1 MRLIIYT
8 GKGGVGKTSIAAA
21 TALKCARKGYKT
33 LIMSTDAAHSVS
45 DSMETELCGQPTR
58 VEENLDAI
66 EIDMLYELETRWS
79 EIQKY
84 ISDFLVSQGLDGIT
98 SKEMSVIPGM
108 ELMSALFY
116 LDDFH
121 KKGTYDV
128 IVMDTAPT
136 GETIKLLSFP
146 ESSEWYSDKLYRI
159 IHNLIKV
166 ARMTIGKVMSTP
178 LPSEELLKDLEMLIG
193 RMKNV
198 QKILEDPEITS
209 IRLVVNPE
217 KMVINET
224 KRAYTYLCLYGLTVE
239 CLVINRLLPDGNDDY
254 FAQKRIEQE
263 KYMKIIQES
272 FDPLKM
278 LKAQQL
284 PVELVGMK
292 SLEYLGDM
300 LFQDEDPTSR
310 FTTERPIEIY
320 SENGKDII
328 ALRLPFMPKEKVQL
342 YKSSDSLVVEAGQYR
357 RSMSLPFTFIQKEPE
372 KAEFTDGML
381 RIMFPGD
388 DVSGEQKP
396 AE

>member
-8 GKGGVGKTSIAAA
+8 GKGGVGKTSVAAA

-45 DSMETELCGQPTR
+45 DSLETELCGQPTR

-66 EIDMLYELETRWS
+66 EIDMLYELETRWN

-116 LDDFH
+116 LDDFN

-198 QKILEDPEITS
+198 QQILEDPEITS

-254 FAQKRIEQE
+254 FAQKRAEQE

-300 LFQDEDPTSR
+300 LFEDEDPTSR
-310 FTTERPIEIY
+310 FTTDRPIEIY

-357 RSMSLPFTFIQKEPE
+357 RSMSLPFTFIKKEPE

-381 RIMFPGD
+381 RIVFPGD
-388 DVSGEQKP
+388 DVSGERKHTG
-396 AE
+396 

>member
-8 GKGGVGKTSIAAA
+8 GKGGVGKTSVAAA

-58 VEENLDAI
+58 IEENLDAI

-116 LDDFH
+116 LDDFN

-198 QKILEDPEITS
+198 QQILEDPEITS

-254 FAQKRIEQE
+254 FAQKRAEQE
-263 KYMKIIQES
+263 KYMRIIQES

-300 LFQDEDPTSR
+300 LFGDDDPTSR

-357 RSMSLPFTFIQKEPE
+357 RSMSLPFTFIKKEPE

-381 RIMFPGD
+381 RIVFPGD
-388 DVSGEQKP
+388 DVSGERKNTV
-396 AE
+396 

>member
-1 MRLIIYT
+1 
-8 GKGGVGKTSIAAA
+8 
-21 TALKCARKGYKT
+21 
-33 LIMSTDAAHSVS
+33 MSTDAAHSVS
-45 DSMETELCGQPTR
+45 DSMETELCGQPTK
-58 VEENLDAI
+58 VEENLDAL
-66 EIDMLYELETRWS
+66 EIDMLYELETRWN

-116 LDDFH
+116 LDDFN

-128 IVMDTAPT
+128 VVMDTAPT

-198 QKILEDPEITS
+198 QQILEDPEITS

-254 FAQKRIEQE
+254 FAQKRAEQE

-300 LFQDEDPTSR
+300 LFGDEDPTSR

-357 RSMSLPFTFIQKEPE
+357 RSMSLPFTFIKKEPE

-381 RIMFPGD
+381 RIVFPGD
-388 DVSGEQKP
+388 DVSGERKHTV
-396 AE
+396 

>member
-8 GKGGVGKTSIAAA
+8 GKGGVGKTSVAAA
-21 TALKCARKGYKT
+21 TALKCARNGYKT

-45 DSMETELCGQPTR
+45 DSMETELCGQPTK
-58 VEENLDAI
+58 VEENLDAL
-66 EIDMLYELETRWS
+66 EIDMLYELETRWN
-79 EIQKY
+79 EIQRY

-116 LDDFH
+116 LDDFN

-128 IVMDTAPT
+128 VVMDTAPT

-178 LPSEELLKDLEMLIG
+178 LPSEDLLKDLEMLIG

-198 QKILEDPEITS
+198 QQILEDPEITS

-254 FAQKRIEQE
+254 FAQKRAEQE

-300 LFQDEDPTSR
+300 LFGDEDPTSR

-357 RSMSLPFTFIQKEPE
+357 RSMSLPFTFIKKEPE

-381 RIMFPGD
+381 KIVFPGD
-388 DVSGEQKP
+388 DVSGERKHTV
-396 AE
+396 

>member
-8 GKGGVGKTSIAAA
+8 GKGGVGKTSVAAA

-45 DSMETELCGQPTR
+45 DSLETELCGQPTR

-66 EIDMLYELETRWS
+66 EIDMLYELETRWN

-198 QKILEDPEITS
+198 QQILEDPEITS

-239 CLVINRLLPDGNDDY
+239 CLVINRLLPDGNDEY
-254 FAQKRIEQE
+254 FAQKRAEQE

-300 LFQDEDPTSR
+300 LFEDEDPTSR
-310 FTTERPIEIY
+310 FATDKPIEIY

-357 RSMSLPFTFIQKEPE
+357 RSMSLPFTFIKKEPE

-381 RIMFPGD
+381 RIVFPGD
-388 DVSGEQKP
+388 DVSGEQKHTG
-396 AE
+396 

>member
-8 GKGGVGKTSIAAA
+8 GKGGVGKTSVAAA

-45 DSMETELCGQPTR
+45 DSLETELCGQPTR

-66 EIDMLYELETRWS
+66 EIDMLYELETRWN

-198 QKILEDPEITS
+198 QQILEDPEITS

-239 CLVINRLLPDGNDDY
+239 CLVINRLLPDGNDEY
-254 FAQKRIEQE
+254 FAQKRAEQE

-300 LFQDEDPTSR
+300 LFEDEDPTSR
-310 FTTERPIEIY
+310 FTTDRPIEIY

-357 RSMSLPFTFIQKEPE
+357 RSMSLPFTFIKKEPE

-381 RIMFPGD
+381 RIVFPGD
-388 DVSGEQKP
+388 DVSGERKHTG
-396 AE
+396 

>member
-8 GKGGVGKTSIAAA
+8 GKGGVGKTSVAAA

-254 FAQKRIEQE
+254 FAQKRVEQE

-388 DVSGEQKP
+388 DVSGERKP

>member
-8 GKGGVGKTSIAAA
+8 GKGGVGKTSVAAA

-58 VEENLDAI
+58 VEENLDAL
-66 EIDMLYELETRWS
+66 EIDMLYELENRWS

-116 LDDFH
+116 LDDFN

-128 IVMDTAPT
+128 VVMDTAPT

-178 LPSEELLKDLEMLIG
+178 LPSEDLLKDLEMLIG

-198 QKILEDPEITS
+198 QQILEDPEITS

-254 FAQKRIEQE
+254 FAQKRAEQE

-278 LKAQQL
+278 LRAQQL

-300 LFQDEDPTSR
+300 LFGDEDPTSR
-310 FTTERPIEIY
+310 FTTDRPIEIY

-357 RSMSLPFTFIQKEPE
+357 RSMSLPFTFIKKEPE

-381 RIMFPGD
+381 RIVFPGD
-388 DVSGEQKP
+388 DVSGERKDTV
-396 AE
+396 

>member
-8 GKGGVGKTSIAAA
+8 GKGGVGKTSVAAA

>member
-8 GKGGVGKTSIAAA
+8 GKGGVGKTSVAAA
-21 TALKCARKGYKT
+21 TALKCARNGYKT

-45 DSMETELCGQPTR
+45 DSMETELCGQP
-58 VEENLDAI
+58 VEVEKNLYAL
-66 EIDMLYELETRWS
+66 EIDMLYELETRWN
-79 EIQKY
+79 EIQRY
-84 ISDFLVSQGLDGIT
+84 ISNFLVSQGLDGIT

-116 LDDFH
+116 LDEFN
-121 KKGTYDV
+121 KQGTYDV
-128 IVMDTAPT
+128 VVMDTAPT

-166 ARMTIGKVMSTP
+166 ARMTVGKIMTTP
-178 LPSEELLKDLEMLIG
+178 LPSEELLHDIQNLVD

-198 QKILEDPEITS
+198 QQILEDPEITS

-224 KRAYTYLCLYGLTVE
+224 KRAYTYLCLYGMTVE
-239 CLVINRLLPDGNDDY
+239 SLVINRLLPDGDDEY

-263 KYMKIIQES
+263 KYLKIIEES

-300 LFQDEDPTSR
+300 LFGDEDPTQR

-328 ALRLPFMPKEKVQL
+328 ALRLPFIPKEKVQL
-342 YKSSDSLVVEAGQYR
+342 YKSSDSLVIEAGQYR
-357 RSMSLPFTFIQKEPE
+357 RSLSLPFTFIKKEPE

-388 DVSGEQKP
+388 EVSG
-396 AE
+396 

>member
-8 GKGGVGKTSIAAA
+8 GKGGVGKTSVAAA

-58 VEENLDAI
+58 VEENLDAL

-116 LDDFH
+116 LDDFN

-128 IVMDTAPT
+128 VVMDTAPT

-198 QKILEDPEITS
+198 QQILEDPEITS

-254 FAQKRIEQE
+254 FAQKRSEQE

-300 LFQDEDPTSR
+300 LFGDDDPTSR

-320 SENGKDII
+320 SKNGKDII

-357 RSMSLPFTFIQKEPE
+357 RSMSLPFTFIKKEPE

-381 RIMFPGD
+381 RIVFPGD
-388 DVSGEQKP
+388 DVSGERKYTV
-396 AE
+396 

>member
-8 GKGGVGKTSIAAA
+8 GKGGVGKTSVAAA
-21 TALKCARKGYKT
+21 TALKCARNGYKT

-45 DSMETELCGQPTR
+45 DSMETELCGQPTK
-58 VEENLDAI
+58 VEENLDAL
-66 EIDMLYELETRWS
+66 EIDMLYELETRWN

-116 LDDFH
+116 LDDFN

-128 IVMDTAPT
+128 VVMDTAPT

-198 QKILEDPEITS
+198 QQILEDPEITS

-254 FAQKRIEQE
+254 FAQKRAEQE

-300 LFQDEDPTSR
+300 LFGDEDPTSR

-357 RSMSLPFTFIQKEPE
+357 RSMSLPFTFIKKEPE

-381 RIMFPGD
+381 RIVFPGD
-388 DVSGEQKP
+388 DVSGERKHTV
-396 AE
+396 

>member
-8 GKGGVGKTSIAAA
+8 GKGGVGKTSVAAA

-166 ARMTIGKVMSTP
+166 ARMTIGQVMSTP

>member
-8 GKGGVGKTSIAAA
+8 GKGGVGKTSVAAA
-21 TALKCARKGYKT
+21 TALKCARKGYRT

-300 LFQDEDPTSR
+300 LFQDEDQTSR
-310 FTTERPIEIY
+310 FKTERPIEIY

-388 DVSGEQKP
+388 DVSGERKP

>member
-8 GKGGVGKTSIAAA
+8 GKGGVGKTSVAAA

-45 DSMETELCGQPTR
+45 DSLETELCGQPTR

-66 EIDMLYELETRWS
+66 EIDMLYELETRWN

-198 QKILEDPEITS
+198 QQILEDPEITS

-239 CLVINRLLPDGNDDY
+239 CLVINRLLPDGNDEY
-254 FAQKRIEQE
+254 FAQKRAEQE

-300 LFQDEDPTSR
+300 LFEDEDPTSR
-310 FTTERPIEIY
+310 FATDKPIEIY

-357 RSMSLPFTFIQKEPE
+357 RSMSLPFTFIKKEPE

-381 RIMFPGD
+381 RIVFPGD
-388 DVSGEQKP
+388 DVSGERKHTG
-396 AE
+396 

>member
-8 GKGGVGKTSIAAA
+8 GKGGVGKTSVAAA
-21 TALKCARKGYKT
+21 TALKCARKGYRT

-388 DVSGEQKP
+388 DVSGERKP

>member
-8 GKGGVGKTSIAAA
+8 GKGGVGKTSVAAA

-58 VEENLDAI
+58 VEENLDAL

-116 LDDFH
+116 LDDFN

-128 IVMDTAPT
+128 VVMDTAPT

-198 QKILEDPEITS
+198 QQILEDPEITS

-254 FAQKRIEQE
+254 FAQKRSEQE

-300 LFQDEDPTSR
+300 LFGDDDPTSR

-357 RSMSLPFTFIQKEPE
+357 RSMSLPFTFIKKEPE

-381 RIMFPGD
+381 RIVFPGD
-388 DVSGEQKP
+388 DVSGERKYTV
-396 AE
+396 

>member
-8 GKGGVGKTSIAAA
+8 GKGGVGKTSVAAA
-21 TALKCARKGYKT
+21 TALKCARNGYKT

-45 DSMETELCGQPTR
+45 DSMETELCGQP
-58 VEENLDAI
+58 VEVEKNLYAL
-66 EIDMLYELETRWS
+66 EIDMLYELETRWN
-79 EIQKY
+79 EIQRY
-84 ISDFLVSQGLDGIT
+84 ISNFLVSQGLDGIT

-116 LDDFH
+116 LDEFN
-121 KKGTYDV
+121 KQGTYDV
-128 IVMDTAPT
+128 VVMDTAPT

-166 ARMTIGKVMSTP
+166 ARMTVGKIMTTP
-178 LPSEELLKDLEMLIG
+178 LPSEDLLHDIQNLVD

-198 QKILEDPEITS
+198 QQILEDPEITS

-224 KRAYTYLCLYGLTVE
+224 KRAYTYLCLYGMTVE
-239 CLVINRLLPDGNDDY
+239 SLVINRLLPDGDDEY

-263 KYMKIIQES
+263 KYLKIIEES

-278 LKAQQL
+278 LRAQQL

-300 LFQDEDPTSR
+300 LFGDEDPTQR

-328 ALRLPFMPKEKVQL
+328 ALRLPFIPKEKVQL
-342 YKSSDSLVVEAGQYR
+342 YKSSDSLVIEAGQYR
-357 RSMSLPFTFIQKEPE
+357 RSLSLPFTFIKKEPE

-388 DVSGEQKP
+388 EVSG
-396 AE
+396 

>member
-8 GKGGVGKTSIAAA
+8 GKGGVGKTSVAAA

-388 DVSGEQKP
+388 DVSGERKP

>member
-8 GKGGVGKTSIAAA
+8 GKGGVGKTSVAAA

-45 DSMETELCGQPTR
+45 DSMETALCGQPTR

-178 LPSEELLKDLEMLIG
+178 LPSEELLKDLEMLNG

>member
-8 GKGGVGKTSIAAA
+8 GKGGVGKTSVAAA

-178 LPSEELLKDLEMLIG
+178 LPSDELLKDLEMLIG

>member
-8 GKGGVGKTSIAAA
+8 GKGGVGKTSVAAA

-58 VEENLDAI
+58 VEENLDAL
-66 EIDMLYELETRWS
+66 EIDMLYELENRWS

-116 LDDFH
+116 LDDFN

-128 IVMDTAPT
+128 VVMDTAPT

-178 LPSEELLKDLEMLIG
+178 LPSEDLLKDLEMLIG

-198 QKILEDPEITS
+198 QQILEDPEITS

-254 FAQKRIEQE
+254 FAQKRAEQE

-300 LFQDEDPTSR
+300 LFGDEDPTSR
-310 FTTERPIEIY
+310 FTTDRPIEIY

-357 RSMSLPFTFIQKEPE
+357 RSMSLPFTFIKKEPE

-381 RIMFPGD
+381 RIVFPGD
-388 DVSGEQKP
+388 DVSGERKDTV
-396 AE
+396 

>member
-8 GKGGVGKTSIAAA
+8 GKGGVGKTSVAAA

-58 VEENLDAI
+58 VEENLDAL
-66 EIDMLYELETRWS
+66 EIDMLYELENRWS

-116 LDDFH
+116 LDDFN

-128 IVMDTAPT
+128 VVMDTAPT

-178 LPSEELLKDLEMLIG
+178 LPSEDLLKDLEMLIG

-198 QKILEDPEITS
+198 QQILEDPEITS

-254 FAQKRIEQE
+254 FAQKRAEQE

-300 LFQDEDPTSR
+300 LFGDEDPTSR
-310 FTTERPIEIY
+310 FTTDRPIEIY

-357 RSMSLPFTFIQKEPE
+357 RSMSLPFTFIKKEPE

-381 RIMFPGD
+381 RIVFPGD
-388 DVSGEQKP
+388 DVSGERKDTM
-396 AE
+396 

>member
-8 GKGGVGKTSIAAA
+8 GKGGVGKTSVAAA
-21 TALKCARKGYKT
+21 TALKCARNGYKT

-116 LDDFH
+116 LDDFN

-198 QKILEDPEITS
+198 QQILEDPEITS

-239 CLVINRLLPDGNDDY
+239 CLVINRLLPDGNDNY
-254 FAQKRIEQE
+254 FAQKRAEQE

-300 LFQDEDPTSR
+300 LFGDDDPTSR

-357 RSMSLPFTFIQKEPE
+357 RSMSLPFTFIKKEPE

-381 RIMFPGD
+381 RIVFPGD
-388 DVSGEQKP
+388 DVSGERKNTV
-396 AE
+396 

>member
-8 GKGGVGKTSIAAA
+8 GKGGVGKTSVAAA

-58 VEENLDAI
+58 VEENLDAL

-116 LDDFH
+116 LDDFN

-128 IVMDTAPT
+128 VVMDTAPT

-198 QKILEDPEITS
+198 QQILEDPEITS

-254 FAQKRIEQE
+254 FAQKRAEQE

-300 LFQDEDPTSR
+300 LFGDEDPTSR

-357 RSMSLPFTFIQKEPE
+357 RSMSLPFTFIKKEPE

-381 RIMFPGD
+381 RIVFPGD
-388 DVSGEQKP
+388 DVSGERKNTV
-396 AE
+396 

>member
-8 GKGGVGKTSIAAA
+8 GKGGVGKTSVAAA

-45 DSMETELCGQPTR
+45 VSMETELCGQPTR

>member
-8 GKGGVGKTSIAAA
+8 GKGGVGKTSVAAA

-45 DSMETELCGQPTR
+45 DPMETELCGQPTR